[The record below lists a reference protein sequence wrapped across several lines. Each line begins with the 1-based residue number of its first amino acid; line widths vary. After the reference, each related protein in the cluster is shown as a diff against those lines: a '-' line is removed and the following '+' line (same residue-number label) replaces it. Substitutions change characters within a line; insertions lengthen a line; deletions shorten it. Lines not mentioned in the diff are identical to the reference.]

1 MTDTLK
7 SEPKP
12 SNSRASTVQQVVSPG
27 GIRAWLVEDYTVP
40 LVALELAFLGGAA
53 QDPPALPGV
62 ATLLAGLLDE
72 GAGPYES
79 EAFHRILEENAIE
92 LSFSADRD
100 LFHGRLQTLA
110 RNKAKAFELLG
121 LAIAQARL
129 DPEPMERV
137 KSQIAAGLR
146 REINDPDYVANRS
159 FRRIAYAGQHQQVR
173 RERDACTEDHLAT
186 SPNDMPSATAD
197 KLDALRGRPLHD
209 HASRM
214 TARE

>member
-121 LAIAQARL
+121 LAIAQVIVKGHDGEIDVQDRDDAPSGARFIIRL
-129 DPEPMERV
+129 P
-137 KSQIAAGLR
+137 AADR
-146 REINDPDYVANRS
+146 
-159 FRRIAYAGQHQQVR
+159 Q
-173 RERDACTEDHLAT
+173 
-186 SPNDMPSATAD
+186 
-197 KLDALRGRPLHD
+197 
-209 HASRM
+209 
-214 TARE
+214 